1 MTNHNP
7 PQPQITRT
15 RRRRAWAIP
24 VALVTLALTQ
34 VGYAQAQTPPPPVP
48 PGLEVEAPD
57 TLFLVGHGVGTQ
69 NYECQPVESLGRVD
83 WVLFTPQATLFD
95 DQNGQ
100 LTTHF
105 FSPNPNLADLNAI
118 RATWQDSDNTSAVW
132 AKAVAASTDAPFVA
146 PGAVAWVKLQVT
158 GTKAG
163 PAGDNTFAGAT
174 FVQRLNTVGGLAPAT
189 GCRVPTDIGSKRFV
203 PYTADYFFY
212 RQ

>member
-1 MTNHNP
+1 MTNRNP
-7 PQPQITRT
+7 QQPKSTGARP
-15 RRRRAWAIP
+15 RRAWASI

-34 VGYAQAQTPPPPVP
+34 VGYAEAQTPPPVP

-57 TLFLVGHGVGTQ
+57 TLFLLGRGVGTQ

-95 DQNGQ
+95 DQGGQ

-105 FSPNPNLADLNAI
+105 FSPNPNPADLNAI
-118 RATWQDSDNTSAVW
+118 RATWQDSVNTSAVW
-132 AKAVAASTDAPFVA
+132 AKAVAASTDAQFVA
-146 PGAVAWVKLQVT
+146 RGAVAWVKLQVV

-163 PAGDNTFAGAT
+163 PAGGNTFSGAT
-174 FVQRLNTVGGLAPAT
+174 FVQRLNTVGGLAPST
-189 GCRVPTDIGSKRFV
+189 GCSIPTDIGKRQFV

-212 RQ
+212 RR